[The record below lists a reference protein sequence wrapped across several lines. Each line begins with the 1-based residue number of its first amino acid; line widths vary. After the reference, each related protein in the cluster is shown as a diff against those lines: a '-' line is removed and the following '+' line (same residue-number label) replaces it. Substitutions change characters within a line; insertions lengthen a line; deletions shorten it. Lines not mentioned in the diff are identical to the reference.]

1 MNIILNVN
9 ELVEQIQ
16 KVSRDQSKALS
27 EYHSLKSEVEELRSK
42 IMDYEM
48 CELKAK
54 YDKERDLDDMS
65 KHYESL
71 ENNVKELIN
80 G

>member
-1 MNIILNVN
+1 MHITLNVN

-16 KVSRDQSKALS
+16 KASKEQSNALL
-27 EYHSLKSEVEELRSK
+27 EYNNLKSEVEELRSK
-42 IMDYEM
+42 IMDYEVS
-48 CELKAK
+48 ELKVK
-54 YDKERDLDDMS
+54 YDKERELDEMAQ
-65 KHYESL
+65 HYESL